1 MSKRLLLIDGHSMAY
16 RAFYAL
22 PAENFTTATGQHT
35 NAIYGFA
42 TMLLSLLSSEKP
54 THVAVAFD
62 VSRNT
67 FRSEIFPEY
76 KANRTKTPDEFRSQM
91 SYLHELVSAFG
102 ITQFEVE
109 GYEADDVIA
118 TITKQAEK
126 ESAEVLICT
135 GDRDS
140 FQLVND
146 KTTVLYPK
154 RGVSD
159 LARMTPDAV
168 QEKYGMSP
176 AQYPDFAALRGD
188 PSDNLPS
195 IPGVGEKTAAKW
207 VVEFGS
213 LQELLSNV
221 DKVGGK
227 VGQALRDSIDNV
239 IRNRELTQLVAEVPL
254 DLSIDALAWSGVDE
268 NLTNPLFDRLEFKT
282 LKDRIKPILLKGIEK
297 SAEPEFAL
305 FAEELSEGVLTP
317 GELDT
322 KLAKHRGEIAITFLL
337 DGEKLHRYAVALS
350 KDEIYLVHSS
360 TMGDWATDAS
370 IPKIAHDAKSL
381 ARSNGLVGVAFDTS
395 LAAYLVNP
403 GVRAQEFKDLQE
415 RWGDGSAINFS
426 SPEQELLTSARALF
440 TLRDSLT
447 RELKERGLWNLF
459 VDIELPIAA
468 LLAKMEA
475 LGIAVDKKELDK
487 LATYFEGEV
496 SRETKAAHDAVGQE
510 FNVASPKQLQV
521 VLFDE
526 LKLPKTKKIK
536 TGYTTDAESLDWL
549 HQKSGH
555 PVLTSLLRIR
565 ETKKLGTTV
574 EGLIAEI
581 AKDGRIH
588 THFQQTVAATGRLS
602 STGPNLQNIPVRTEE
617 GRRIRNCFI
626 AGTGYIA
633 LLTADYSQIEMRIM
647 AHLSNDEKLL
657 KAFESG
663 EDLHARI
670 AGEIFGVQANDVD
683 PEMRRQIK
691 AMSYGLAYGLSSYGL
706 SAQLDISPSAAQ
718 DLMDKYFERFGGI
731 RDYLKVVVEDAR
743 KVGYTETILGRRR
756 YLPDLMH
763 DNRQRREVAERMALN
778 APIQGSAADII
789 KLAMLKVQA
798 AIEKE
803 NLASRLL
810 LQIHDELIVEVV
822 KGEEE
827 QITDL
832 VKREM
837 GAAYPLRAPLDVS
850 AGLGLTWHEAAH

>member
-1 MSKRLLLIDGHSMAY
+1 
-16 RAFYAL
+16 
-22 PAENFTTATGQHT
+22 
-35 NAIYGFA
+35 
-42 TMLLSLLSSEKP
+42 
-54 THVAVAFD
+54 
-62 VSRNT
+62 
-67 FRSEIFPEY
+67 
-76 KANRTKTPDEFRSQM
+76 
-91 SYLHELVSAFG
+91 
-102 ITQFEVE
+102 
-109 GYEADDVIA
+109 
-118 TITKQAEK
+118 
-126 ESAEVLICT
+126 
-135 GDRDS
+135 
-140 FQLVND
+140 
-146 KTTVLYPK
+146 
-154 RGVSD
+154 
-159 LARMTPDAV
+159 
-168 QEKYGMSP
+168 
-176 AQYPDFAALRGD
+176 
-188 PSDNLPS
+188 
-195 IPGVGEKTAAKW
+195 
-207 VVEFGS
+207 
-213 LQELLSNV
+213 
-221 DKVGGK
+221 
-227 VGQALRDSIDNV
+227 
-239 IRNRELTQLVAEVPL
+239 
-254 DLSIDALAWSGVDE
+254 
-268 NLTNPLFDRLEFKT
+268 
-282 LKDRIKPILLKGIEK
+282 
-297 SAEPEFAL
+297 
-305 FAEELSEGVLTP
+305 
-317 GELDT
+317 
-322 KLAKHRGEIAITFLL
+322 
-337 DGEKLHRYAVALS
+337 
-350 KDEIYLVHSS
+350 
-360 TMGDWATDAS
+360 
-370 IPKIAHDAKSL
+370 
-381 ARSNGLVGVAFDTS
+381 
-395 LAAYLVNP
+395 
-403 GVRAQEFKDLQE
+403 
-415 RWGDGSAINFS
+415 
-426 SPEQELLTSARALF
+426 
-440 TLRDSLT
+440 LT
-447 RELKERGLWNLF
+447 RELKERGLWDLF
-459 VDIELPIAA
+459 IEMELPIAA
-468 LLAKMEA
+468 LLANMEA

-487 LATYFEGEV
+487 LAAYFEGEV
-496 SRETKAAHDAVGQE
+496 SRETKAAHDAVGHE

-617 GRRIRNCFI
+617 GRTIRNCFI
-626 AGTGYIA
+626 AGKGYVG

-647 AHLSNDEKLL
+647 AHLSHDEKLL

-670 AGEIFGVQANDVD
+670 AGEIFGVKAHDVD

-706 SAQLDISPSAAQ
+706 SAQLDISPPAAQ

-743 KVGYTETILGRRR
+743 KVGYTETIMGRRR

-803 NLASRLL
+803 KLASRLL
-810 LQIHDELIVEVV
+810 LQIHDELIVEVI

-827 QITDL
+827 QITAL

-837 GAAYPLRAPLDVS
+837 GTAYPLRAPLDVS

>member
-22 PAENFTTATGQHT
+22 PAENFTTASGQHT

-62 VSRNT
+62 VSRKT

-76 KANRTKTPDEFRSQM
+76 KANRAKTPDEFRSQM

-118 TITKQAEK
+118 TITKRAEK
-126 ESAEVLICT
+126 EGAEVFICT

-159 LARMTPDAV
+159 LARMTPEAV

-207 VVEFGS
+207 VVEYGS

-268 NLTNPLFDRLEFKT
+268 DLTNPLFDRLEFKT
-282 LKDRIKPILLKGIEK
+282 LKDRMKPILLKGTSK
-297 SAEPEFAL
+297 AAEPEFQL
-305 FAEELSEGVLTP
+305 FAEEMSEGVLTP
-317 GELDT
+317 AELD
-322 KLAKHRGEIAITFLL
+322 AKIARHTGAIAITFSMVE
-337 DGEKLHRYAVALS
+337 EKLHRYAVAFS
-350 KDEIYLVHSS
+350 QEEIFLVHSA
-360 TMGDWATDAS
+360 TMGDWALDAS
-370 IPKIAHDAKSL
+370 ISKIAHDAKSL
-381 ARSNGLVGVAFDTS
+381 ARSNGLVGIEFDTS

-403 GVRAQEFKDLQE
+403 GVRAQELKDLQE

-447 RELKERGLWNLF
+447 RELKERGLWDLF
-459 VDIELPIAA
+459 IEMELPIAA
-468 LLAKMEA
+468 LLANMEA

-487 LATYFEGEV
+487 LAAYFEGEV
-496 SRETKAAHDAVGQE
+496 SRETKAAHDAVGHE

-617 GRRIRNCFI
+617 GRTIRNCFI
-626 AGTGYIA
+626 AGKGYVG

-647 AHLSNDEKLL
+647 AHLSHDEKLL

-670 AGEIFGVQANDVD
+670 AGEIFGVKAHDVD

-706 SAQLDISPSAAQ
+706 SAQLDISPPAAQ

-743 KVGYTETILGRRR
+743 KVGYTETIMGRRR

-803 NLASRLL
+803 KLASRLL
-810 LQIHDELIVEVV
+810 LQIHDELIVEVI

-827 QITDL
+827 QITAL

-837 GAAYPLRAPLDVS
+837 GTAYPLRAPLDVS